1 MTVLKVNDQV
11 ILSETSKYYSYKDS
25 PSNPKNTVGI
35 IIKVNTMCSDKYAE
49 FSQVKVEWSN
59 GTYNTYYSPD
69 LILVTDNMVINPSD
83 RWHHVIVAAANKV
96 EIWKDG
102 EFVKDLVVVDN
113 CHFGKNMREIFKTF
127 IGLGCEV
134 KHSKVCKDRGQG
146 FIDCHGNFYNRSGA
160 YQIAKKSGQLF
171 NDEFTLGGDRLDSSC
186 IRHFELSRELRSY

>member
-1 MTVLKVNDQV
+1 MSNLKVNDQV
-11 ILSETSKYYSYKDS
+11 ILSETSKYYKYKDS
-25 PSNPKNTVGI
+25 PSNPKNI
-35 IIKVNTMCSDKYAE
+35 IGKVVKLTSMCSEKYAE
-49 FSQVKVEWSN
+49 FSQVKVRWDN
-59 GTYNTYYSPD
+59 GTINTYYSPD
-69 LILVTDNMVINPSD
+69 LVLVTEDLIINPSD

-96 EIWKDG
+96 EIWRDG

-113 CHFGKNMREIFKTF
+113 CHFGKNMGEIFKTF

-171 NDEFTLGGDRLDSSC
+171 NDEFTLGEDRLDSSC